1 MSKRGPLSKIEKFY
15 IEQNLE
21 LGVEKLASELDR
33 AKSIVKAYASKCDPP
48 VQKEKTPLS
57 EQIVSNKRG
66 STVMT
71 ENGSMLSDD
80 FRSKES
86 KKEQRRPNC
95 VATIKWITKSL
106 EKNTRKTTEPFG

>member
-57 EQIVSNKRG
+57 DQIVSNKRG

-80 FRSKES
+80 FKSNKRNQERK
-86 KKEQRRPNC
+86 RPDC
-95 VATIKWITKSL
+95 VAEIK
-106 EKNTRKTTEPFG
+106 